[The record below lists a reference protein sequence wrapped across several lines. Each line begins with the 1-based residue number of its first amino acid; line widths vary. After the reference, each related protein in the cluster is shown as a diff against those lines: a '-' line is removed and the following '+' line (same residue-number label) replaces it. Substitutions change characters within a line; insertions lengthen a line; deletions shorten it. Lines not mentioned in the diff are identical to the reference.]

1 MAHTFEQ
8 EQQAFHKKAETDSAV
23 KLRFFDIDS
32 GNSLLFDVFNPSES
46 RALKLRALA
55 RLGITPREGE
65 TPLNAWCRVMA
76 EENGLPVQIPAHKA
90 IADAVLFSSAQ
101 KFVFFLA

>member
-1 MAHTFEQ
+1 MAHTFER
-8 EQQAFHKKAETDSAV
+8 EQQTFHKKVETDTEV
-23 KLRFFDIDS
+23 KLRFFDLPAGD
-32 GNSLLFDVFNPSES
+32 SLLLDAFNPSES

-65 TPLNAWCRVMA
+65 SPLDAWCRAMA
-76 EENGLPVQIPAHKA
+76 EENDLPVQKPAHSA
-90 IADAVLFSSAQ
+90 ISQAVLFSSAQ